1 MKNKTTKAAKST
13 ETVVHAAAPKKGA
26 KRGRK
31 AGAVSKSTVANFP
44 NVQNSTRSAGQ
55 DDLFLFS
62 EARNNLQTLAMLQ
75 EKFPDVASIKT
86 EVAAHVDIMSDLR
99 KRVFGQKDNTEAAQ
113 PIVSKA
119 ASNGTAQ
126 TTAYPAVAPLPAVAP
141 AIVNPTTSH

>member
-31 AGAVSKSTVANFP
+31 AGAVSKSTVAN
-44 NVQNSTRSAGQ
+44 VQKSSGHSAGQ

-62 EARNNLQTLAMLQ
+62 EARNNLQTLTMLQ
-75 EKFPDVASIKT
+75 DKFPDITSIKT

-113 PIVSKA
+113 SLTTKA
-119 ASNGTAQ
+119 ASNGTQA
-126 TTAYPAVAPLPAVAP
+126 TTAYPAVAPLPAIAP
-141 AIVNPTTSH
+141 AIVNPTTTH